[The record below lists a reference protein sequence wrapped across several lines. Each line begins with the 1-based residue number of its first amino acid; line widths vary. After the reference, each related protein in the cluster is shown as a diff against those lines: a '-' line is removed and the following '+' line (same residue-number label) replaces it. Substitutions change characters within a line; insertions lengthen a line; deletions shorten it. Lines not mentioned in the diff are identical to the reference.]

1 MDTNVVYELIRVLAE
16 SKQGRGIDTQ
26 TLILILAAIAPTLA
40 AIAAYIKA
48 NAAYVN
54 SKAVH
59 NEVKDVH
66 VSINSRLDG
75 WLEKAREDG
84 VLGERRE
91 VAEAANAADAA
102 KKAKGQV

>member
-1 MDTNVVYELIRVLAE
+1 MDTNAVYELIKILALQKE
-16 SKQGRGIDTQ
+16 SRGIDTQ

-48 NAAYVN
+48 
-54 SKAVH
+54 KAVLA
-59 NEVKDVH
+59 ETKDVH
-66 VSINSRLDG
+66 LSINSRLDG

-91 VAEAANAADAA
+91 VAEAANAASAV
-102 KKAKGQV
+102 KKKKGKV